1 MRAFLLLLMAG
12 IAGCAATPPQTSYG
26 NYVAISSPASEKT
39 MAQDAVKRLVRLYP
53 PASTR
58 FNLMHAS
65 PDAFG
70 ASLIE
75 AMRIKGYALQEFK
88 SEPAKSEAGQAP
100 AAGALSLSYTLDQP
114 IDAALYRVTLLINN
128 QPLSRVYE
136 AKNGTV
142 TPAGYWIRKE

>member
-1 MRAFLLLLMAG
+1 MRSFLLLLTAC

-26 NYVAISSPASEKT
+26 NYAAVSSPADEKT

-58 FNLMHAS
+58 FNLTHAS

-75 AMRIKGYALQEFK
+75 SMRTKGYALLEFK
-88 SEPAKSEAGQAP
+88 SETAKSEAGQAP
-100 AAGALSLSYTLDQP
+100 AAAALSLSYTLDQP
-114 IDAALYRVTLLINN
+114 IDRALYRVTLLINN

-142 TPAGYWIRKE
+142 TPAGHWVRKE